1 MNDETTPCGLGHSHC
16 RVRRHVDHTAR
27 EPRQIWVDEGAIYP
41 GETVTI
47 SASSPDVEEY
57 RVFHQGATGF
67 VSVQWVREDAEQR
80 ATAFCERKNKVF
92 KPLRETTS
100 KPPHLLGDFPRLE
113 IVFACVDKV
122 ATAAPPAASDR
133 KYEKL
138 IELKKLLDSGVLT
151 QQEFEREKTKILNE
165 P

>member
-1 MNDETTPCGLGHSHC
+1 
-16 RVRRHVDHTAR
+16 
-27 EPRQIWVDEGAIYP
+27 
-41 GETVTI
+41 
-47 SASSPDVEEY
+47 
-57 RVFHQGATGF
+57 
-67 VSVQWVREDAEQR
+67 VSVQIVREGAEQR

-100 KPPHLLGDFPRLE
+100 KPPHILGNFPRIE

-122 ATAAPPAASDR
+122 STAVPPASTDR

-151 QQEFEREKTKILNE
+151 QQEFEREKTKILDE

>member
-1 MNDETTPCGLGHSHC
+1 MTEMGQTGAVDDQTARGCGLSSQPHKSLNSSYG
-16 RVRRHVDHTAR
+16 
-27 EPRQIWVDEGAIYP
+27 
-41 GETVTI
+41 GETLTI
-47 SASSPDVEEY
+47 NASSPDVEEY

-67 VSVQWVREDAEQR
+67 VSVQTVRDDAEQR

-92 KPLRETTS
+92 KPIREAIS
-100 KPPHLLGDFPRLE
+100 KPPHILGNFPRIE
-113 IVFACVDKV
+113 IVFGCVDKV
-122 ATAAPPAASDR
+122 STAAPPASTDR

-151 QQEFEREKTKILNE
+151 QHEFEREKTKVLND

>member
-1 MNDETTPCGLGHSHC
+1 MKTLPAVLVILIAGCADTSTIRPAN
-16 RVRRHVDHTAR
+16 
-27 EPRQIWVDEGAIYP
+27 EGKSGFDGAVYP

-47 SASSPDVEEY
+47 SASSPDVEEF

-67 VSVQWVREDAEQR
+67 VSVQTVRDDAEQR
-80 ATAFCERKNKVF
+80 GTAFCERKNKAF

-100 KPPHLLGDFPRLE
+100 KPPHILGNFPRIE

-122 ATAAPPAASDR
+122 STVAPPASTDR

-151 QQEFEREKTKILNE
+151 QQEFEREKTKILNA